1 MLHSGKR
8 LHEGIIFGRGHWC
21 GTRPWCWRMLT
32 EADSCTK
39 KDLNTTWACLRMT
52 GWWYTYP
59 LEKYGMMTFPN
70 IWLAQGIHKQRNAVA
85 SIVSDSKRAGFPG
98 SSQCNAACDA
108 VGAST
113 AVNASLSRRN
123 FDWQSFVHRWLH
135 WIDSTSSIGVTCL
148 YDHDMWYFNI
158 LLGQTKPSPLWYIC
172 KYTMMIHIDRTH
184 TRSTVCIY
192 ANESM

>member
-113 AVNASLSRRN
+113 AVNA
-123 FDWQSFVHRWLH
+123 
-135 WIDSTSSIGVTCL
+135 CL

-184 TRSTVCIY
+184 THKEHCVYIY
-192 ANESM
+192 ANKSM